1 MVKSLTNYF
10 GNGKSGYHI
19 LLSSRPWIV
28 KTPHNVHIPTRTSTT
43 NVTMSSTDVLMS
55 HISTLKKN
63 TKTDP
68 RQMRRIIAEDPEWNL
83 ATVSQLS
90 EICLKHIV
98 ENFAEKPILHELLK
112 KHKTYVLNNLPVHI
126 PLSITANL
134 IEDKGIFL
142 FRFFQYIEL

>member
-1 MVKSLTNYF
+1 
-10 GNGKSGYHI
+10 
-19 LLSSRPWIV
+19 
-28 KTPHNVHIPTRTSTT
+28 
-43 NVTMSSTDVLMS
+43 MSSTDVLMMS

-134 IEDKGIFL
+134 IEDKGISP
-142 FRFFQYIEL
+142 FFFNTYNRLILNLHDTSRHFF